1 MTQQANRKISRLLIE
16 STLTRSMYAR
26 VLLLLGVR
34 SWGFMLLAAVF
45 LYLTWW
51 SIDIGSY
58 TLLAIYAGLLVLIY
72 GGAVLVSVV
81 AKKNRRAYFPV
92 KYTFE
97 ESGVTKE
104 TASVK
109 QSFKWSSFVR
119 WRKIGSYFLI
129 YASKRSFF
137 VIPESKISK
146 AEVIWFQS
154 LLGRNIV
161 KRSSRL
167 VRK

>member
-1 MTQQANRKISRLLIE
+1 
-16 STLTRSMYAR
+16 MYAQI
-26 VLLLLGVR
+26 LFLLGIR
-34 SWGFMLLAAVF
+34 SWGFVLLAAVF

-58 TLLAIYAGLLVLIY
+58 TLLSIYAGLLVLIY

-97 ESGVTKE
+97 ESGITKE
-104 TASVK
+104 TASVR
-109 QSFKWSSFVR
+109 QSFKWNSFVR
-119 WRKIGSYFLI
+119 WRKIGPYFLI

-137 VIPESKISK
+137 VIPESKIPK
-146 AEVIWFQS
+146 GQVNWFES

-161 KRSSRL
+161 KRSSRR